1 MFFIIILIAIMF
13 LAKKWVNIPT
23 VVFAGILLASF
34 VLLDGRTRRF
44 IDSSLGF
51 VIGGRRKMK

>member
-1 MFFIIILIAIMF
+1 MFFIIILIAVI
-13 LAKKWVNIPT
+13 AVGYYYKKLPT

-34 VLLDGRTRRF
+34 VLLDYPTRRF

>member
-23 VVFAGILLASF
+23 VVFAGILLAWF
-34 VLLDGRTRRF
+34 VLLDYPTRRF